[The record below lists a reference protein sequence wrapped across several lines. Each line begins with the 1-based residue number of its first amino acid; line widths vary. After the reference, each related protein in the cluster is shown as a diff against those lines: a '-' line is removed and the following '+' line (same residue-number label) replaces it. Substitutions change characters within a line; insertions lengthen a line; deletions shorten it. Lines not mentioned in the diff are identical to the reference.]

1 MEKRVIWLAVLSLL
15 ISINLLS
22 AIDLEVSSK
31 TIQNSFITEFNDP
44 VFFDV
49 TIKNKD
55 SSDSFRI
62 YSAAGID
69 IMPADVFF
77 IEKGQSKTLRINATP
92 YNSLIQNKGVLI
104 FEYIIQNS
112 AGEIVVDKLGINII
126 SLIDSFFIQSGDIT
140 TKSDKVGITIKNLL
154 NKDFNNVQIKMN
166 SPFFDY
172 ETELSIKPNEEK
184 IIEIPLNIDKLRN
197 LNAGQY
203 IVNTQ
208 IKLNNKMG
216 QKEIVLKFLE
226 EDNIEQSSLTEGF
239 FIRRTEI
246 VRKNIGNTKKI
257 VSVEAQKNLISSLFT
272 SLSVSPTRS
281 QIYGVNKYYL
291 WEKELTP
298 GQELKIIIRT
308 NWFYPIIAL
317 ILIIVL
323 IFLVKKYL
331 GTDLILKKKVY
342 YVRTRGG
349 EFALRVHLKVKA
361 KKFVEKIN
369 LVDRLPPLVT
379 LYDKFGAISPDNIDL
394 VNKRI
399 EWNLEVLNPGEERVF
414 SYIIYS
420 KIGIVG
426 RFELPSAKAVYKKNG
441 EVKTSLSNK
450 SFFINRLKHNL
461 M

>member
-172 ETELSIKPNEEK
+172 ETEL
-184 IIEIPLNIDKLRN
+184 PLNDVDIEFSCVGTSCDIGKTKEAGIIGLITPPAIKGVSKA
-197 LNAGQY
+197 LN
-203 IVNTQ
+203 
-208 IKLNNKMG
+208 K
-216 QKEIVLKFLE
+216 
-226 EDNIEQSSLTEGF
+226 
-239 FIRRTEI
+239 
-246 VRKNIGNTKKI
+246 IG
-257 VSVEAQKNLISSLFT
+257 
-272 SLSVSPTRS
+272 PTAAD
-281 QIYGVNKYYL
+281 
-291 WEKELTP
+291 
-298 GQELKIIIRT
+298 LKIQG
-308 NWFYPIIAL
+308 
-317 ILIIVL
+317 
-323 IFLVKKYL
+323 K
-331 GTDLILKKKVY
+331 
-342 YVRTRGG
+342 
-349 EFALRVHLKVKA
+349 
-361 KKFVEKIN
+361 
-369 LVDRLPPLVT
+369 
-379 LYDKFGAISPDNIDL
+379 
-394 VNKRI
+394 
-399 EWNLEVLNPGEERVF
+399 
-414 SYIIYS
+414 
-420 KIGIVG
+420 
-426 RFELPSAKAVYKKNG
+426 
-441 EVKTSLSNK
+441 
-450 SFFINRLKHNL
+450 
-461 M
+461 